1 MKNQF
6 WAVGCG
12 LDWTVKKRGWADYEQ
27 LLRPVFSLFR
37 GKKKIEKNLTPK
49 HEKNILLVAHNQPQT
64 LLFHSPGQTAAH
76 SPELIF
82 HIMKSQDQTS
92 VP

>member
-12 LDWTVKKRGWADYEQ
+12 LDWTVKKRGWADYKQ

-37 GKKKIEKNLTPK
+37 GKNFLKNT
-49 HEKNILLVAHNQPQT
+49 VASA
-64 LLFHSPGQTAAH
+64 L
-76 SPELIF
+76 
-82 HIMKSQDQTS
+82 KSCIK
-92 VP
+92 